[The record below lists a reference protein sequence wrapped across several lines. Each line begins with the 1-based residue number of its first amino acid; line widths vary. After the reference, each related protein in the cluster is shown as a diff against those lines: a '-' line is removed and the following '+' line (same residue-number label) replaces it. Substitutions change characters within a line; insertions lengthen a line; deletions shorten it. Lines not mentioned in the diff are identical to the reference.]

1 MGVTPSVSLTL
12 DSSLTE
18 GAKDEELLLV
28 NVSEKAINHRYKEAM
43 PPQYAPICRSRGF
56 CGKVRWRALKCCD
69 LRAIEENRMRSA
81 SEHWVFLSLTTFS
94 FISLKE
100 KV

>member
-28 NVSEKAINHRYKEAM
+28 NVSEKAINHRYKEAT
-43 PPQYAPICRSRGF
+43 PPQYATICRSRGF
-56 CGKVRWRALKCCD
+56 QEGVN
-69 LRAIEENRMRSA
+69 LRE
-81 SEHWVFLSLTTFS
+81 L
-94 FISLKE
+94 
-100 KV
+100 

>member
-43 PPQYAPICRSRGF
+43 PPQYLG
-56 CGKVRWRALKCCD
+56 GTKVVRRLGHEIAAEM
-69 LRAIEENRMRSA
+69 AIS
-81 SEHWVFLSLTTFS
+81 
-94 FISLKE
+94 
-100 KV
+100 